1 MIKYVNQKKIMS
13 TSLLKK
19 DEFVASEISG
29 EVYRVVDIIHKDVD
43 ILKLQ
48 NHNDPSDIVYAIL
61 ADDRGTR
68 YLQQLLG
75 GYENGITMSIIES
88 EIPTD
93 GLYSTDGPYFTDSR
107 PNLAMYYISSGDFT
121 EYLKFLK

>member
-1 MIKYVNQKKIMS
+1 MMKYVNQKKIMG

-48 NHNDPSDIVYAIL
+48 NHNDPSDITYAIL
-61 ADDRGTR
+61 ADGRGTR

-75 GYENGITMSIIES
+75 GDENGITTSIIEL

-93 GLYSTDGPYFTDSR
+93 GLYFTDGPYSTDSR
-107 PNLAMYYISSGDFT
+107 SNLAMYYISSGDFT

>member
-1 MIKYVNQKKIMS
+1 MMKYVNQKKIMS

-29 EVYRVVDIIHKDVD
+29 EVYRVADIIHKDVD

-48 NHNDPSDIVYAIL
+48 NHNDPSDITYAIL

-75 GYENGITMSIIES
+75 GDENGITMSIIES

-93 GLYSTDGPYFTDSR
+93 GLYSVDSR

-121 EYLKFLK
+121 EYLKVLK